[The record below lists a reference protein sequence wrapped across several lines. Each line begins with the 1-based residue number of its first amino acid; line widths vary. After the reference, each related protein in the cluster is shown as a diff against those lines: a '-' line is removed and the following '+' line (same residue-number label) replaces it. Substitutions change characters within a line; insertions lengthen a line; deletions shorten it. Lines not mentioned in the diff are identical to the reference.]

1 MGKPRILVVEDD
13 RKTAAA
19 VKLYLER
26 AGMEAVLVPD
36 GPGGLAEART
46 GRYDLLVLDLML
58 PGMDGLEL
66 CRNLRRTSAVPVIML
81 TARTLENDRVRGL
94 DTGADD
100 YLPKPFSPRELVA
113 RIRAVLRR
121 STGGTGGEAS
131 GPAGEEPLQIRDLL
145 IDPVHHRVTLGG
157 RKVELTPSEFRLLAV
172 MARRPGMVFTREQLI
187 EQALAADFDGFDRTV
202 DAHVGNLRRKLDP
215 DRSRPELI
223 RTVFGVGYTF
233 SRETDDE

>member
-19 VKLYLER
+19 IKLYLEK
-26 AGMEAVLVPD
+26 AGMEVVLVHD
-36 GPGGLAEART
+36 GPRGLAEARS
-46 GRYDLLVLDLML
+46 GRCDLLVLDLML

-66 CRNLRRTSAVPVIML
+66 CRNLRRTSSMPVIML

-121 STGGTGGEAS
+121 AAGRTGGEGS
-131 GPAGEEPLQIRDLL
+131 GSAGAEPFRIRDLT
-145 IDPVHHRVTLGG
+145 IDPAHHQVSLGG
-157 RKVELTPSEFRLLAV
+157 RKVELTPSEFRLLTV

-187 EQALAADFDGFDRTV
+187 EQALTTDFDGYDRTV
-202 DAHVGNLRRKLDP
+202 DTHIGNLRRKLDP
-215 DRSRPELI
+215 DRSRPGLI
-223 RTVFGVGYTF
+223 TTVFGVGYSFRKGT
-233 SRETDDE
+233 EDE